1 MKKNAFILCFALF
14 SSLVA
19 AAGTE
24 TVMNTGDPKKE
35 QKKESSS
42 NLAQGYFNLFS
53 ILFTATP
60 PPTDTTK
67 VKSTEPVLPPAAGD
81 AKK

>member
-1 MKKNAFILCFALF
+1 MKKAAFILCFAFF

-24 TVMNTGDPKKE
+24 SVVNTGDPKKE

-53 ILFTATP
+53 IFFTATP
-60 PPTDTTK
+60 APTDTTK
-67 VKSTEPVLPPAAGD
+67 VKSSEPTLSPAGEG
-81 AKK
+81 KK